1 VQSDL
6 QGLEITKGELK
17 HLSGVDTDEVFRPS
31 VLRNSETRFSFILQ
45 EILLALALTPILVGF
60 IYTFIILPTLSYSI
74 PLLILLLI
82 FVPICVGLGRWCW
95 RRNKLTALGGLLD
108 DVDRYNAVI
117 QAINI
122 YDQIE
127 SAISTQINL
136 TDREKLVE
144 ALKITRD
151 DLVHALRAERIMREN
166 QKIIA
171 ANPEFFSTNLQA
183 LKALQ
188 VTNQASEYGRLLNE
202 ALQIGVS
209 VQEEMRKLQNQR

>member
-1 VQSDL
+1 MQSDL

-31 VLRNSETRFSFILQ
+31 VLQNSETRFSFLLQ

-60 IYTFIILPTLSYSI
+60 IYTFILLPTLSYSI

-82 FVPICVGLGRWCW
+82 FVPICVGLGRWSW

-127 SAISTQINL
+127 STISTKINL

-183 LKALQ
+183 LQALQ

>member
-1 VQSDL
+1 
-6 QGLEITKGELK
+6 LEITKGELK

-74 PLLILLLI
+74 PLLILSLI
-82 FVPICVGLGRWCW
+82 LVPSCVGLGRWCL

-127 SAISTQINL
+127 SAISTKINL